1 MVARGVHPPHR
12 GRGDGRGTKSL
23 WGEAVESWR
32 AGNLVGTPEQV
43 ADKIQSYRE
52 LGCAGF
58 IPWCSDY
65 PDTQTL
71 ELLASEVIPEFR

>member
-1 MVARGVHPPHR
+1 TEAEVEAAG
-12 GRGDGRGTKSL
+12 SL
-23 WGEAVESWR
+23 AVWGQSVDDWR
-32 AGNLVGTPEQV
+32 ANNLVGTPEQV
-43 ADKIQSYRE
+43 AEKMRSYVE

-71 ELLASEVIPEFR
+71 ELLATIMPEVRR